1 MFGAH
6 QFEGAQQF
14 GAMDALLEAAGQ
26 TGLEL
31 PAENSSPD
39 AVPAVPVQRIEQT
52 VAPADLQASP
62 QAIAEGPDIKTLDK
76 DRLAE
81 ARKINHTNKPLGLK
95 LGGWKPPQTKPRK
108 QELWQVILE
117 RDSSQ
122 RPKNWAIESMVKYLI
137 QAPLATPDEQ
147 EEHGTTTPEPETPAV
162 ATNGNTALALVP
174 APAVPSTEESASKQR
189 WSQIKFVRTIHI
201 ICSEDLKSL
210 FINRDRKLDRQEMDA
225 KGKDAFWEKVAIVF
239 NSDNNFDIDRQKG
252 SQKFKTLSAAPT
264 PYIADAAKMHC
275 TCNMHCTD
283 ALHRC
288 IAHATCQREQS
299 STLPPH
305 SVQHCICMHR
315 AYLIV
320 IGVQIVNEI
329 CASLLSYCVVQ
340 CKFLYSGYQLTYS
353 MQFFC
358 ALSFFFRIFI
368 TNMSHSVLVL

>member
-1 MFGAH
+1 
-6 QFEGAQQF
+6 
-14 GAMDALLEAAGQ
+14 
-26 TGLEL
+26 
-31 PAENSSPD
+31 
-39 AVPAVPVQRIEQT
+39 
-52 VAPADLQASP
+52 
-62 QAIAEGPDIKTLDK
+62 
-76 DRLAE
+76 
-81 ARKINHTNKPLGLK
+81 
-95 LGGWKPPQTKPRK
+95 
-108 QELWQVILE
+108 
-117 RDSSQ
+117 
-122 RPKNWAIESMVKYLI
+122 
-137 QAPLATPDEQ
+137 
-147 EEHGTTTPEPETPAV
+147 
-162 ATNGNTALALVP
+162 
-174 APAVPSTEESASKQR
+174 
-189 WSQIKFVRTIHI
+189 
-201 ICSEDLKSL
+201 
-210 FINRDRKLDRQEMDA
+210 MDA

-358 ALSFFFRIFI
+358 ALSFFLRIFI